1 MAAFDARKSRLKELQ
16 QELAAR
22 ISQGHGGTRA
32 WERIFSD

>member
-1 MAAFDARKSRLKELQ
+1 MAAFDARQASLEQLQ

-32 WERIFSD
+32 WERVFSD